1 MFAGQISDLSAHG
14 MHSAYS
20 RTPAG
25 ATGLEHGIRYANVLT
40 VTSQSVL
47 CSDSPVFQWYFLFTR
62 FTYKRGSYDV

>member
-25 ATGLEHGIRYANVLT
+25 ATGLEHGIRYANVGGRSNPDCYIT
-40 VTSQSVL
+40 VCVM
-47 CSDSPVFQWYFLFTR
+47 F
-62 FTYKRGSYDV
+62 